1 MRKHACFQFQ
11 PGDSVALACCP
22 QFPGVVTGHAR
33 GRVLVR
39 FDDLDSIERPFLP
52 TALVRVAL
60 PDVRT
65 P

>member
-1 MRKHACFQFQ
+1 MPDSAVQFQ
-11 PGDSVALACCP
+11 SGAVVALRCCP
-22 QFPGVVTGHAR
+22 HFPGVVTGHSR
-33 GRVLVR
+33 GKVLVR

-65 P
+65 L